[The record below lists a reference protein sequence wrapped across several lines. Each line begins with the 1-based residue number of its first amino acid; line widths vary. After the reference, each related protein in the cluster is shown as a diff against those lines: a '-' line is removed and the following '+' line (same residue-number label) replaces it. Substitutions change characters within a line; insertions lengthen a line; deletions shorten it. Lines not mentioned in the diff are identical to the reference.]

1 MSIVVVTGAS
11 GLVGRALAR
20 SLKQAGHEVRGTSRD
35 PGMLKSDP
43 NVAETFRWPLES
55 PAALD
60 GARAVFHLAGE
71 NVGNAPW
78 TAARKRAIEASRI
91 EGTRQLVEAIAAL
104 PPERRPAVLV
114 SASAVGYYGETERDA
129 GEDAPPGTGFLAE
142 LCVRWEAE
150 AMKAE
155 ALGVRVVT
163 PRLGIVLSPA
173 GGALEKMLPLFR
185 LGLGGKLGS
194 GRQKWPLVHVADV
207 VGLLRFAMDDER
219 VRGPINVVMPRPVA
233 QADFARVLGGVLRRP
248 TFVPAPAFAI
258 KAALGEFSAELL
270 ETRAVVPAKAQAL
283 GYGFRFGELEPALRD
298 LCPR

>member
-1 MSIVVVTGAS
+1 MLTLAITGAS

-20 SLKQAGHEVRGTSRD
+20 SLARDQHVVRGTSRD

-43 NVAETFRWPLES
+43 SIAEAHRWPLET

-78 TAARKRAIEASRI
+78 TAARKRAIEESRI
-91 EGTRQLVEAIAAL
+91 LGTRQLVEAIAAL
-104 PPERRPAVLV
+104 PTERRPAVLV

-129 GEDAPPGTGFLAE
+129 GEDAPHGSGFLAE

-173 GGALEKMLPLFR
+173 GGALQKMLPMFR
-185 LGLGGKLGS
+185 MGLGGKLGS
-194 GRQKWPLVHVADV
+194 GRQKWPLIHLSDA

-219 VRGPINVVMPRPVA
+219 VRGPINVVMPRPVE
-233 QADFARVLGGVLRRP
+233 QAEFARVLGRVLHRP
-248 TFVPAPAFAI
+248 TFLPAPAFAI

-270 ETRAVVPAKAQAL
+270 ETRAVVPTKAQAL
-283 GYGFRFGELEPALRD
+283 GYRYAFGELEPALRD
-298 LCPR
+298 LCDR